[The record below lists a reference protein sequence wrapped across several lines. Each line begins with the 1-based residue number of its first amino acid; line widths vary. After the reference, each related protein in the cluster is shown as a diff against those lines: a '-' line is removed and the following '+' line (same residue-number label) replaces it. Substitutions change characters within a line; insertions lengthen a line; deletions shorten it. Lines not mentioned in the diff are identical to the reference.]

1 MAVNINN
8 MYTAKIRNKEEIEQ
22 GIKLTVEFDNGTKSF
37 EETVIPQDKVG
48 FNHWVASRIKSLNT
62 LEELK
67 EEDNIDKVVDLST
80 ETDNLTQAEI
90 DKQAW
95 FEDYS
100 KLIDVQKLIDLG
112 VLSGSE
118 KKIVELREKVKADFR
133 PDYLNL
139 I

>member
-1 MAVNINN
+1 

-37 EETVIPQDKVG
+37 EEIVIPQDKVG

-67 EEDNIDKVVDLST
+67 EEDNIDKVVDVVDLST

-90 DKQAW
+90 AKQAW

-133 PDYLNL
+133 PAYLNL